1 MSWYSSRKLFL
12 SLFNN
17 KKAFNFFFLVFDKK
31 SRKAPPCLSLCHGVF
46 FKHFV
51 LTAKV
56 LVSIVKGII
65 CLNPYGAAQPS
76 QGSSNLDKENNRTK
90 EKKTYRLTKIPFNC
104 IIFILNRFQRV
115 LSKSLKVATWI
126 LSWDHLISFFKPFK

>member
-1 MSWYSSRKLFL
+1 MFVAVPWSF
-12 SLFNN
+12 
-17 KKAFNFFFLVFDKK
+17 
-31 SRKAPPCLSLCHGVF
+31 F

-76 QGSSNLDKENNRTK
+76 QGSSNLNKEKNRTE
-90 EKKTYRLTKIPFNC
+90 EKNLYRFTKIPFNC
-104 IIFILNRFQRV
+104 CKTFIWNRLQRV
-115 LSKSLKVATWI
+115 LLKSLKVAKYMDLKLRPFDFLLLLWHKVEKVSKGT
-126 LSWDHLISFFKPFK
+126 LDSISSPSP